1 MLLLLGT
8 FVILIMARAPIAF
21 ALLISSVAY
30 LTHYGGVPLRVV
42 TQRMAAGPD
51 SFPLLAVPLFIM
63 AGSLMNT
70 GGITERI
77 FDFARTLV
85 GHWTGS
91 LGHVN
96 ILASIIFSGMSGAAI
111 ADAGGL
117 GVIEIEAMRAEG
129 YDDEFSVAI
138 TAASSTIGP
147 IIPPSIPM
155 VVYGVVA
162 GVSVGGLFIGGVIPG
177 LLMALSLG
185 IMVYYYAVKRN
196 YPKHPRATLPELWQ
210 SLKSSFL
217 PLMTPVIIIGGIFT
231 GVFTPTEAAVVA
243 VIYAA
248 ILGTVIYKELT
259 LQDLHRILLDTVETT
274 ASVMP
279 IVATASIFGWILARE
294 QIPQLVAASLLGVTR
309 NPYALLFLINIF
321 LLIVGCF
328 METTAA
334 LTILIPV
341 LLPTVTSV
349 GVDPLHFGLV
359 MILNL
364 MIGLLTPPLGM
375 VLNVLVSVSKVP
387 FEDVARATMPFL
399 IPLIVVLFLI
409 TYIPGLVLWLPRVVM
424 GL

>member
-1 MLLLLGT
+1 MVLLLGT

-274 ASVMP
+274 ASVML

>member
-1 MLLLLGT
+1 VLLLLGT

-147 IIPPSIPM
+147 IIPHSIPM

-274 ASVMP
+274 ASVML

-294 QIPQLVAASLLGVTR
+294 QIPQLVAAGLLGVTR

-387 FEDVARATMPFL
+387 FEDVARATIPFL
-399 IPLIVVLFLI
+399 VTLIVVLFLI

>member
-274 ASVMP
+274 ASVML

-409 TYIPGLVLWLPRVVM
+409 TYIPGLVLGLPRVVM

>member
-274 ASVMP
+274 ASVML

-294 QIPQLVAASLLGVTR
+294 QIPQLVAAGLLGVTR

-387 FEDVARATMPFL
+387 FEDVARATIPFL
-399 IPLIVVLFLI
+399 VPLIVVLFLI

>member
-1 MLLLLGT
+1 
-8 FVILIMARAPIAF
+8 
-21 ALLISSVAY
+21 
-30 LTHYGGVPLRVV
+30 
-42 TQRMAAGPD
+42 
-51 SFPLLAVPLFIM
+51 
-63 AGSLMNT
+63 
-70 GGITERI
+70 
-77 FDFARTLV
+77 
-85 GHWTGS
+85 
-91 LGHVN
+91 
-96 ILASIIFSGMSGAAI
+96 
-111 ADAGGL
+111 
-117 GVIEIEAMRAEG
+117 
-129 YDDEFSVAI
+129 
-138 TAASSTIGP
+138 
-147 IIPPSIPM
+147 
-155 VVYGVVA
+155 
-162 GVSVGGLFIGGVIPG
+162 
-177 LLMALSLG
+177 
-185 IMVYYYAVKRN
+185 
-196 YPKHPRATLPELWQ
+196 
-210 SLKSSFL
+210 
-217 PLMTPVIIIGGIFT
+217 
-231 GVFTPTEAAVVA
+231 
-243 VIYAA
+243 
-248 ILGTVIYKELT
+248 
-259 LQDLHRILLDTVETT
+259 VETT
-274 ASVMP
+274 ASVML

>member
-274 ASVMP
+274 ASVML

-294 QIPQLVAASLLGVTR
+294 QIPQLVAAGLLGVTR

-399 IPLIVVLFLI
+399 VPLIVVLFLI